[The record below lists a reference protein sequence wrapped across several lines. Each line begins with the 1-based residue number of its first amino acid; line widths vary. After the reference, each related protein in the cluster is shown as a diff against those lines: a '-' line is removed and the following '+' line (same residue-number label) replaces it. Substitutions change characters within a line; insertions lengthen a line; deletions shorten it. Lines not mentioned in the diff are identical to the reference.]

1 MAEYKLIPDIKPGE
15 SGWTVKAVVSEK
27 CSPTKARNSPLK
39 YQHIWLMDPKGNK
52 VQATLFDSSITAF
65 EDTLLLHKT
74 YLISN
79 AQVKETATYYR
90 AQLGHIRWTIN
101 AKTNIVEVDEQFN
114 SLLSS
119 TYNFIS
125 FENLQRYMDTN
136 AEISIIG
143 IAVDIFPKRV
153 IQIRDNQSTV
163 QDVILMN
170 ERFETRMLQMWDNFV
185 ANECN
190 TIHNTITKKPIVVSN
205 RLRVTSFNGISVSTK
220 MNSSIL
226 INPSF
231 EQVVELKHWLEE
243 NIITI
248 NDIVTRKAYIFP
260 TSTTISCPPEE
271 KLINIK
277 QLQHMPSVNETYF
290 CRFCKHNYAT
300 PTPRARAIV
309 QLQDYTGSITAS
321 IIGKPAETFLNCP
334 ATELMKQSSNEHME
348 SSSTIPATT
357 PREHIVYIKAGNIE
371 TTTNKPPYEVIFI
384 LDSHL
389 QDDNQLPANITQP
402 STTHEAP
409 KHVDKK
415 QKQE

>member
-1 MAEYKLIPDIKPGE
+1 MAEYKLIPAIKPGE

-27 CSPTKARNSPLK
+27 CSPTRARNSPLK

-52 VQATLFDSSITAF
+52 VQATLFDSSITTF
-65 EDTLLLHKT
+65 EDTLLPYKT

-79 AQVKETATYYR
+79 AQVKETDTYYR

-119 TYNFIS
+119 TCNFIS

-170 ERFETRMLQMWDNFV
+170 ER
-185 ANECN
+185 
-190 TIHNTITKKPIVVSN
+190 
-205 RLRVTSFNGISVSTK
+205 
-220 MNSSIL
+220 
-226 INPSF
+226 
-231 EQVVELKHWLEE
+231 LEE

-248 NDIVTRKAYIFP
+248 NDIVTRKAYIFS

-271 KLINIK
+271 KLVNIK
-277 QLQHMPSVNETYF
+277 QLQHM
-290 CRFCKHNYAT
+290 
-300 PTPRARAIV
+300 
-309 QLQDYTGSITAS
+309 
-321 IIGKPAETFLNCP
+321 
-334 ATELMKQSSNEHME
+334 EHME

-409 KHVDKK
+409 KHADKK